1 MYLSYNEQNV
11 TLPGVDANIVT
22 IYGVILYLPI
32 YAIKYVKCLIM
43 NLTIC
48 ESLYQQFAQK
58 YILVILHTW
67 GMYFTVCV
75 KYLKKPCYFFYC
87 FIYIHIL
94 YYNFSFWFLIITVN
108 AWTEEAFI
116 FLFLF
121 LQNSFYYY
129 YYLILYS
136 FLLQNIFNYCKIV
149 NDLWEAFFFL
159 LFFIIIIL

>member
-1 MYLSYNEQNV
+1 MFDNEFDHLWIIIPTVRAEIHFSHPSYMRHV
-11 TLPGVDANIVT
+11 
-22 IYGVILYLPI
+22 LYSL
-32 YAIKYVKCLIM
+32 
-43 NLTIC
+43 C
-48 ESLYQQFAQK
+48 EIFEKAML
-58 YILVILHTW
+58 
-67 GMYFTVCV
+67 
-75 KYLKKPCYFFYC
+75 FFYC